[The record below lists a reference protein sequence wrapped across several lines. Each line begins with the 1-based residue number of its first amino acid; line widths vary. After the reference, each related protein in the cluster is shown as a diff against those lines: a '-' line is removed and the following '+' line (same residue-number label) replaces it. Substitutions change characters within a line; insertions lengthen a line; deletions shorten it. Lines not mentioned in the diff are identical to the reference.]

1 MTGLISVK
9 SFPTWVPVVALILA
23 GITAWLDLQVR
34 VHEMG
39 VLSAERAATVTRD
52 VEALGRRLDAS
63 QLTAT
68 AQDTR
73 IRTVEAMMGRLEERL
88 SNISAGVERIERRL
102 SPSP

>member
-9 SFPTWVPVVALILA
+9 SLPSWVPVVALVGA
-23 GITAWLDLQVR
+23 VGAAWLDLQVR
-34 VHEMG
+34 VSEMG
-39 VLSAERAATVTRD
+39 VLSAERAATVARD
-52 VEALGRRLDAS
+52 VETLGRRLEAS

-88 SNISAGVERIERRL
+88 SNISEGVARIEQRL